1 MLYRSR
7 MYKIFTV
14 CNYLFLGFI
23 GVLCVM
29 PVWHVF
35 AVSLSSR
42 AAATANIVNFWPVG
56 FTTDAYK
63 QTLDNAN
70 FIRALLIGVER
81 TVLGTAITI
90 TVVVL
95 AAYSLSK
102 SDQKFAGRSAYA
114 WYFVFTMLFGG
125 GLIPTYLVVKETGLL
140 NTIWALV
147 IPGAASAYLLIL
159 LMNFFRTVP
168 VELEEAALIDGAGH
182 FTTLFRI
189 FLPVS
194 MAGIATISL
203 FEMVGHWNSWFDGMI
218 YLKNR
223 KDYPLATFLQSV
235 IAKEDYLQ
243 AGIKAED
250 VANISSRTVKASQ
263 IFIGALPILMVYP
276 FLQKYFVKG
285 IVLGSVKG

>member
-1 MLYRSR
+1 MLYRSAT
-7 MYKIFTV
+7 YKLFTI
-14 CNYLFLGFI
+14 CNYFGLSLI
-23 GVLCVM
+23 GLLCIL
-29 PVWHVF
+29 PVVHVF

-42 AAATANIVNFWPVG
+42 AAATANIINFWPID

-63 QTLDNAN
+63 QTLANAH
-70 FIRALLIGVER
+70 FLRALYIGVER
-81 TVLGTAITI
+81 TVLGTAISI
-90 TVVVL
+90 TLLLL

-102 SDQKFAGRSAYA
+102 TDRNFAGRTAYA
-114 WYFVFTMLFGG
+114 WYFVVPMLFGG
-125 GLIPTYLVVKETGLL
+125 GLIPTYLIVKETGLL

-147 IPGAASAYLLIL
+147 IPGAVSGYLLIL
-159 LMNFFRTVP
+159 MLNFFRTVP

-182 FTTLFRI
+182 FTVLFRVY
-189 FLPVS
+189 LPVS

-218 YLKNR
+218 YLQNT
-223 KDYPLATFLQSV
+223 KDYPLATFLQSI
-235 IAKEDYLQ
+235 IAKEDFNL
-243 AGIKAED
+243 AGIRGED

-263 IFIGALPILMVYP
+263 IFIGALPIMLVYP